1 MEKLNEQFF
10 YFCIYYFRIN
20 DIAVFVRI
28 NGFLTM
34 RFYFYL
40 IITIYWL
47 FLILAPL
54 NAYAEEE
61 WTITKMKEQKLSY
74 ASVSG
79 EVIHGDRLNFFLRL
93 EDNCEKVWNTFT
105 FYTYEK
111 PGDIY
116 QLEDK
121 NIPIKLNGNELTAKV
136 VLVSPFLMGYR
147 VAFSLGEFPVKEYT
161 HFLHE
166 FYQEEE
172 KYEIEIVDGLNFQ
185 AKKYFDITTN
195 NWKLDNL
202 IPKMLEANKV
212 CKEIG
217 NENS

>member
-1 MEKLNEQFF
+1 M
-10 YFCIYYFRIN
+10 CICCSGIN
-20 DIAVFVRI
+20 YIAVSIHVDDFIITV
-28 NGFLTM
+28 
-34 RFYFYL
+34 RFYFL
-40 IITIYWL
+40 LFITIYWL

-61 WTITKMKEQKLSY
+61 WTITKFEKLSY
-74 ASVSG
+74 AAVSG
-79 EVIHGDRLNFFLRL
+79 EVTHGDTLNFFIRS
-93 EDNCEKVWNTFT
+93 EDNCAKVWNTFT

-111 PGDIY
+111 PGDIH
-116 QLEDK
+116 QLLDR
-121 NIPIKLNGNELTAKV
+121 NIPIKLNGEVELTAKV
-136 VLVSPFLMGYR
+136 VLVKPFLMGYR

-166 FYQEEE
+166 FYQEEK

-185 AKKYFDITTN
+185 AKKYFDITAN

-212 CKEIG
+212 CKEIS
-217 NENS
+217 NSNS

>member
-1 MEKLNEQFF
+1 LYN
-10 YFCIYYFRIN
+10 Y
-20 DIAVFVRI
+20 IAVSVHIDDFITV
-28 NGFLTM
+28 
-34 RFYFYL
+34 RFYFL
-40 IITIYWL
+40 LFITIYWL

-61 WTITKMKEQKLSY
+61 WTITKFEKLSY
-74 ASVSG
+74 AAVSG
-79 EVIHGDRLNFFLRL
+79 EVTHGDTLNFFIRS
-93 EDNCEKVWNTFT
+93 EDNCAKVWNTFT

-111 PGDIY
+111 PGDIH
-116 QLEDK
+116 QLLDR
-121 NIPIKLNGNELTAKV
+121 NIPIKLNGKVELTAKV
-136 VLVSPFLMGYR
+136 VLVKPFLMGYR

-166 FYQEEE
+166 FYQEEK

-185 AKKYFDITTN
+185 AKKYFDITAN

-212 CKEIG
+212 CKEIS
-217 NENS
+217 NSNS

>member
-1 MEKLNEQFF
+1 LYN
-10 YFCIYYFRIN
+10 Y
-20 DIAVFVRI
+20 IAVSVHIDDFITV
-28 NGFLTM
+28 
-34 RFYFYL
+34 RFYFL
-40 IITIYWL
+40 LFITIYWL

-61 WTITKMKEQKLSY
+61 WTITKFEKLSY
-74 ASVSG
+74 AAVSG
-79 EVIHGDRLNFFLRL
+79 EVTHGDTLNFFIRS
-93 EDNCEKVWNTFT
+93 EDNCAKVWNTFT

-111 PGDIY
+111 PGDIH
-116 QLEDK
+116 QLLDR
-121 NIPIKLNGNELTAKV
+121 NIPIKLNGEVDLTAKV
-136 VLVSPFLMGYR
+136 VLVRPFLMGYR

-166 FYQEEE
+166 FYQEEK

-185 AKKYFDITTN
+185 AKKYFDITAN

-212 CKEIG
+212 CKEIS
-217 NENS
+217 NSNS